1 MEIWTRRENP
11 RFLSTLT
18 LVWAGI
24 FILGILHFLLAFV
37 LEPRIHMIFGVVF
50 LLLSFT
56 ATAVL
61 AWGWEVSRRELAG
74 TRHVLEDRSRER
86 DLWQARV
93 QEIQAGV
100 GQAIDQQMDEWRL
113 TPAEKAVTLMLLKGY
128 SHKEIASLTERSER
142 TVRQQAVDVYRKSGL
157 HGRAEL
163 SAFFLED
170 LLVPAADP
178 EGGTL
183 P

>member
-1 MEIWTRRENP
+1 M
-11 RFLSTLT
+11 
-18 LVWAGI
+18 
-24 FILGILHFLLAFV
+24 ILGVI
-37 LEPRIHMIFGVVF
+37 F

-56 ATAVL
+56 ATAIL
-61 AWGWEVSRRELAG
+61 AWGWKQTQGELLG
-74 TRHVLEDRSRER
+74 TRADLEVRSRER

-100 GQAIDQQMDEWRL
+100 GQAIDLQMQDWSL

-128 SHKEIASLTERSER
+128 SHKEIASLTDRSER

-157 HGRAEL
+157 SGRAEL

-170 LLVPAADP
+170 LLVPVEEAENLQEANP
-178 EGGTL
+178 AE
-183 P
+183 